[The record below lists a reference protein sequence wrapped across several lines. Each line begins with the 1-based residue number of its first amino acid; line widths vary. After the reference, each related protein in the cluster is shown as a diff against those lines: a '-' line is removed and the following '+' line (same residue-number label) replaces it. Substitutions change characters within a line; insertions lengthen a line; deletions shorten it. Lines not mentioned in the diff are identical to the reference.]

1 MELFPWGCCKE
12 KHFPTHARFSSV
24 WDMCGCICI
33 GVCMCVWSTWG
44 ELHLCATGSTSVWVF
59 YDSEC
64 IPFELHAIYMCAFY
78 FFSKRRSSVCMRA
91 NYSCM
96 GALFFR
102 SRCWNFRSYSFS
114 TKGDF
119 VVHTRN
125 VFFSFISP
133 IWESR
138 IAKKM

>member
-12 KHFPTHARFSSV
+12 KHFTTHARFSSV
-24 WDMCGCICI
+24 AHVCGCVWTAPNMCG
-33 GVCMCVWSTWG
+33 WSTWG
-44 ELHLCATGSTSVWVF
+44 APRLCATDSMSVWVF

-78 FFSKRRSSVCMRA
+78 FFSKRRGSLCMRA

-102 SRCWNFRSYSFS
+102 VRWWNFDLYSVVC
-114 TKGDF
+114 KGDF
-119 VVHTRN
+119 KMHIGN